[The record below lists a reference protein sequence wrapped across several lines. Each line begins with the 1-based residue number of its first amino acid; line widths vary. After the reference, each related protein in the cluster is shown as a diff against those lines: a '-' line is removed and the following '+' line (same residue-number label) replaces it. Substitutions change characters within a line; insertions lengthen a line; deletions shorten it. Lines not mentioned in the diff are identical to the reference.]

1 MTMNHT
7 AQATWTDDPNVAAQ
21 PENRPFWQA
30 AEEGRLLG
38 KACKACGRFHWIP
51 RVVCP
56 FCRSTDTHWLP
67 LSGRGEVY
75 ACSTLRRADP
85 PYTVAY
91 VRLAEGPTLLTNLVD
106 MAESQMHIGAAV
118 QVVFRRTEDGRMAP
132 KFSALPPDA
141 GG

>member
-1 MTMNHT
+1 MTTDTHHPIP
-7 AQATWTDDPNVAAQ
+7 WTDDPNVAAQ

-38 KACKACGRFHWIP
+38 KACKACGQFHWTP

-75 ACSTLRRADP
+75 ACSTLRRASP

-91 VRLAEGPTLLTNLVD
+91 VQLAEGPRMMSSLVGVPADPAKLVLD
-106 MAESQMHIGAAV
+106 MPLQVRFEARGDMMLPVFQAA
-118 QVVFRRTEDGRMAP
+118 G
-132 KFSALPPDA
+132 SAA
-141 GG
+141 